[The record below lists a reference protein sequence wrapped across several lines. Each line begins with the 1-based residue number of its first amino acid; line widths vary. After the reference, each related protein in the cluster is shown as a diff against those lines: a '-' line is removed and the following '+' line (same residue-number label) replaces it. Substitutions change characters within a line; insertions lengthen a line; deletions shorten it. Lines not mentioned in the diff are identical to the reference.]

1 VEEVFQE
8 AAAEEAAEAAV
19 APADHFLCKE
29 RGERSLIM
37 LEQKLAV
44 VVNPASANGSTGK
57 HWPEIADALKR
68 EGLSFTH
75 TLTEAPG
82 HATEIT
88 ASYLKEGYDLIL
100 SVGGDGT
107 ANEVV
112 NGFFKAGFPGNQ
124 NAAVGFLSTG
134 TGRDL
139 GRTIGTPKDTVGAVR
154 HILNAPLRQVD
165 VGKITFINSDGDKEL
180 RYFIN
185 VAGLG
190 LDGDTCDRVNRTS
203 KALGGFISFLW
214 GTVVSLALYKNKN
227 MAITV
232 DGELICDEPVT
243 IIVAGNG
250 RYFGGGMCVAPHAE
264 IDDGLFDIII
274 LRNLSKLNLLYNLPK
289 VYSGSHLNHPR
300 ITSLR
305 GKKITVTS
313 SGDALLELDGEQT
326 GQAPVE
332 IEILPGAITIKG

>member
-1 VEEVFQE
+1 ME
-8 AAAEEAAEAAV
+8 
-19 APADHFLCKE
+19 DC
-29 RGERSLIM
+29 
-37 LEQKLAV
+37 KLAV
-44 VVNPASANGSTGK
+44 IVNPASANGSTEK
-57 HWPEIADALKR
+57 RWPEIAAALQQ

-88 ASYLKEGYDLIL
+88 ASYLRDGYNLIL

-112 NGFFKAGFPGNQ
+112 NGFFVDNISAKKD
-124 NAAVGFLSTG
+124 AAVGFLSTG

-139 GRTIGTPKDTVGAVR
+139 GRTLGTPKEPTEAVR
-154 HILNAPLRQVD
+154 HILKAPLRQVD
-165 VGKITFINSDGDKEL
+165 VGKITFSNSDGDKVL

-227 MAITV
+227 MSITV
-232 DGELICDEPVT
+232 DEKLICDEPVT

-313 SGDALLELDGEQT
+313 GGDALLELDGEQT